1 MIIETS
7 DIDSFIIP
15 AYEPTK
21 QSYIINETQTGTDKR
36 RVNFGLFT
44 QSEIVTSVDAHIGK
58 RLIADRHDAIVRQQ
72 LTAINKIGHAN
83 EFAHFLP
90 LFIKMLSRAIPT
102 RFGIAPAHAPRKR

>member
-36 RVNFGLFT
+36 RVNFGLLT

-58 RLIADRHDAIVRQQ
+58 RLIADRHDIIVKAQ
-72 LTAINKIGHAN
+72 LMPTKIIGHIG
-83 EFAHFLP
+83 ESAHFLP

-102 RFGIAPAHAPRKR
+102 RFGIAPAHAPSKR

>member
-58 RLIADRHDAIVRQQ
+58 RLIADRHDAIVRHQ

-90 LFIKMLSRAIPT
+90 LFIKTLSRAIPT

>member
-58 RLIADRHDAIVRQQ
+58 RLIADRHDAIARHQ

-83 EFAHFLP
+83 EFAHF
-90 LFIKMLSRAIPT
+90 
-102 RFGIAPAHAPRKR
+102 

>member
-44 QSEIVTSVDAHIGK
+44 QSEIVTSVDAQIGK
-58 RLIADRHDAIVRQQ
+58 KLIADFHDIMVSVQ
-72 LTAINKIGHAN
+72 LTAINKTGHKSD
-83 EFAHFLP
+83 FAHFLS
-90 LFIKMLSRAIPT
+90 LCIKIVSRAIPT
-102 RFGIAPAHAPRKR
+102 KFGIAPAYAPKKM